1 MSGMVGVA
9 QVPYEV
15 YLLQAECDEAW
26 VEQRLAKRLKSKV
39 MMNPYFFKWESIPGN
54 SRLQTM
60 HDGFRESSCC
70 AVCLGEKVLGGLD
83 QMMQL
88 AAINRRAN
96 DSKYRVIPVILPD
109 GDPASME
116 GLLAGLLVD
125 PTVVDFRAENDFEEQ
140 FHRLLSAIKGEK
152 PGPWPPEAVAE
163 KENEKYTKT
172 LLDLF
177 DMVSAAEQKGLSK
190 DEAVAFRKAVFET
203 IKNQAIEAALKR
215 YSVKADPLG
224 GGTDAP

>member
-15 YLLQAECDEAW
+15 YLLQAERDEAW
-26 VEQRLAKRLKSKV
+26 VEQQLAKRLKSKAA
-39 MMNPYFFKWESIPGN
+39 MNPYFFKWESIPGD

-60 HDGFRESSCC
+60 HDGFRESLCC

-88 AAINRRAN
+88 AAINRRGI
-96 DSKYRVIPVILPD
+96 DKKYRVIPVILPD

-152 PGPWPPEAVAE
+152 PGPWPPEAVGE
-163 KENEKYTKT
+163 KDNEKYIEAMMAV
-172 LLDLF
+172 F
-177 DMVSAAEQKGLSK
+177 GMVKAAEQRGLLPK
-190 DEAVAFRKAVFET
+190 DEAVAYRKDFLDE
-203 IKNQAIEAALKR
+203 IKNRAIEEAKR

-224 GGTDAP
+224 GGTDAA